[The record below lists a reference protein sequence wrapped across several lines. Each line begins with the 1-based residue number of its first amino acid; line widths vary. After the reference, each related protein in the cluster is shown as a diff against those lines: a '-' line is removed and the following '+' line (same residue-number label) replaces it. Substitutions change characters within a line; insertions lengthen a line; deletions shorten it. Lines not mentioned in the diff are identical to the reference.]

1 MVEGLVAWIVLL
13 EEGELL
19 PKTQGLDQHILW
31 VEKEQLQEDGT
42 GTGILVMSSP
52 TAGELMML
60 QRLVHAEP
68 RLNQKNCSQEGFA
81 CKGTAAGVTHSP
93 IEEGGIQYV

>member
-1 MVEGLVAWIVLL
+1 MLL

-19 PKTQGLDQHILW
+19 PKAQGLDPHVLW
-31 VEKEQLQEDGT
+31 VEKEQLQED

-60 QRLVHAEP
+60 QRVVHAEP
-68 RLNQKNCSQEGFA
+68 RLNRKNCSQEGFA

>member
-1 MVEGLVAWIVLL
+1 MVAWIVLL

-19 PKTQGLDQHILW
+19 PKAQGLDPHVLW
-31 VEKEQLQEDGT
+31 VEKEQLQED

-60 QRLVHAEP
+60 QRVVHAEP
-68 RLNQKNCSQEGFA
+68 RLNRKNCSQEGFA

-93 IEEGGIQYV
+93 IEEGESSMSNTEL

>member
-1 MVEGLVAWIVLL
+1 MTWIMLL
-13 EEGELL
+13 EKGELL
-19 PKTQGLDQHILW
+19 PKAQGSEPHVLW

-60 QRLVHAEP
+60 QRLVHVEP
-68 RLNQKNCSQEGFA
+68 EELFSGRLCLQRDSSWSHSQ
-81 CKGTAAGVTHSP
+81 P
-93 IEEGGIQYV
+93 Y

>member
-1 MVEGLVAWIVLL
+1 MAWIVLL

-19 PKTQGLDQHILW
+19 PKAQGLDPHVLW
-31 VEKEQLQEDGT
+31 VEKEQLQED

-60 QRLVHAEP
+60 QRVVHAEP
-68 RLNQKNCSQEGFA
+68 RLNRKNCSQEGFA

-93 IEEGGIQYV
+93 IEEGESSMSNTEL